1 MTNRSGF
8 SWKAENEFAIRL
20 KIERAITMANSA
32 TNPDFKLQHPDW
44 VRDAQKKDYTLLKK
58 MVTEK
63 ELKYQARAKARRD
76 KRSGKD
82 QDN

>member
-1 MTNRSGF
+1 MSSRSGF
-8 SWKAENEFAIRL
+8 SWKQAKIEAVDL

-32 TNPDFKLQHPDW
+32 TNSDFKILHPDW

-58 MVTEK
+58 QVREK
-63 ELKYQARAKARRD
+63 IEKYQNKAQQRRD

-82 QDN
+82 